1 MTGRALQAL
10 QALDPGVPRSEWVR
24 LAMAARAEGVSLH
37 DFTEW
42 SAQAGNFKSSGD
54 CAATWRS
61 FSDGAVTGATLYAA
75 AHAAGW
81 RDGHPGRVIRRPL
94 LVHPR
99 RAVPPVARFD
109 FAGVWAGAAPADAEH
124 PYVVKKDGLADDLRV
139 YTGPLRVAGRPLD
152 GALLV
157 PAYDG
162 TGALQAWQAIL
173 PGSSKLNAPGARMAG
188 GRFIVGA
195 GLADSEQVF
204 VCEGIGAAWSA
215 HRATGSP
222 AVCAF
227 GFGNVAVVAADVHQ
241 QYPDVHVVVV
251 ADRGKES
258 DCEAIARTVSGA
270 SVGLPAEWPAG
281 ADINDLHIRDGLD
294 ALAQLLAK
302 PVEPAR
308 RFRVMTGADVAALPP
323 VQWLVQGVLPTE
335 GLACVFGAPGSGKSF
350 IVLDL
355 LAAVAA
361 GRPWFGLRTM
371 TAPTTLLSLEG
382 AGGIAQRVQA
392 FRSRHGEVPSDLR
405 FVTQAFELLGGDD
418 VDELAAAV
426 RAAGGAGGVIVLDTL
441 NAAAPGKE
449 ENSGADMGLLVQ
461 AAKRLQGLLGGLV
474 LLVHHS
480 GKDISKGMRGHSSL
494 LAALDAAIEVLR
506 DGSARRWRV
515 VKSKDGQDGDEH
527 PFRLD
532 VVELG
537 IDQHGE
543 GITSCVVVPAE
554 PAGDAV
560 RRARLPAGGNQRVV
574 FDALGEAFRGA
585 GDFGQAGA
593 PAGRPCIRVEAAVEN
608 CRGRLTCPP
617 DRQGERARSAITG
630 LVSRGVLVLR
640 DGWLYLP

>member
-1 MTGRALQAL
+1 AVAAELRELAPTARIVLVPDAGQEAAAAEIAREVRAA
-10 QALDPGVPRSEWVR
+10 V
-24 LAMAARAEGVSLH
+24 AEMPAGSPKNFDAN
-37 DFTEW
+37 DFA
-42 SAQAGNFKSSGD
+42 AQA
-54 CAATWRS
+54 
-61 FSDGAVTGATLYAA
+61 
-75 AHAAGW
+75 
-81 RDGHPGRVIRRPL
+81 
-94 LVHPR
+94 
-99 RAVPPVARFD
+99 
-109 FAGVWAGAAPADAEH
+109 
-124 PYVVKKDGLADDLRV
+124 
-139 YTGPLRVAGRPLD
+139 
-152 GALLV
+152 
-157 PAYDG
+157 
-162 TGALQAWQAIL
+162 
-173 PGSSKLNAPGARMAG
+173 
-188 GRFIVGA
+188 
-195 GLADSEQVF
+195 
-204 VCEGIGAAWSA
+204 
-215 HRATGSP
+215 
-222 AVCAF
+222 
-227 GFGNVAVVAADVHQ
+227 
-241 QYPDVHVVVV
+241 
-251 ADRGKES
+251 
-258 DCEAIARTVSGA
+258 
-270 SVGLPAEWPAG
+270 
-281 ADINDLHIRDGLD
+281 GLD

-361 GRPWFGLRTM
+361 GRPWFGLRTVV
-371 TAPTTLLSLEG
+371 APTTLLSLEG

-392 FRSRHGEVPSDLR
+392 FRSRHGEVPPNLR
-405 FVTQAFELLGGDD
+405 FVAQAFELLGDDD

-441 NAAAPGKE
+441 SAAAPGQE

-480 GKDISKGMRGHSSL
+480 GKVASKGLRGHSSL

-515 VKSKDGQDGDEH
+515 AKSKDDRDGDEH

-543 GITSCVVVPAE
+543 AITSCVIAPE
-554 PAGDAV
+554 EHAGDAV
-560 RRARLPAGGNQRVV
+560 RRVRL
-574 FDALGEAFRGA
+574 DALGEAFRGA

-593 PAGRPCIRVEAAVEN
+593 PAGRPCVRVEAAVEH

-617 DRQGERARSAITG
+617 DRQAERARSAITG